1 MAKPAPQDQQE
12 EAQAPQEEPRED
24 AKVPVRLTLRPDED
38 WLVEPGEIPGLRAQG
53 LLIEDPGGPDQA
65 DGPAGDPP
73 ASPQPAAAKATGE
86 PKE

>member
-1 MAKPAPQDQQE
+1 MAKPAPQDQHE

-24 AKVPVRLTLRPDED
+24 VKVPVRLTLRPDED

-53 LLIEDPGGPDQA
+53 LLIEDDTEAAQA
-65 DGPAGDPP
+65 APVPAGDPP
-73 ASPQPAAAKATGE
+73 ANPPAPAKAAAE